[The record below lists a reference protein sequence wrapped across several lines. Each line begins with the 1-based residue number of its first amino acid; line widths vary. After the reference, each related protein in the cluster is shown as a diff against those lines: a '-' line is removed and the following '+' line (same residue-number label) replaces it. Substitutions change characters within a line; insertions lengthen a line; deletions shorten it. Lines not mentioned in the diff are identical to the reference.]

1 MALRKG
7 QLVTALFGLV
17 RAEGRGKLTSVCE
30 LNEFQETIGIPN
42 NTVD

>member
-7 QLVTALFGLV
+7 QHVTALFVLV
-17 RAEGRGKLTSVCE
+17 RAKGRGKLTSVCE
-30 LNEFQETIGIPN
+30 LNQFLEIIGIPN